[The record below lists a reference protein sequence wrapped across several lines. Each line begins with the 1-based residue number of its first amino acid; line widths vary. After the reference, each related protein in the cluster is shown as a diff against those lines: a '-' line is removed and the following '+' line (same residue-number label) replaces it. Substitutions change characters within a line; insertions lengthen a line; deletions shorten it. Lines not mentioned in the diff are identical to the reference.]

1 MKVTIYK
8 WFLALSTLEG
18 AIALFFMFR
27 VQSMDSSVWLFGY
40 SARWLA
46 IGLLATILV
55 LFSAGLT
62 LIAFRNE
69 PKLERIVLRLD
80 KWLSED
86 DRLLVLTL
94 VFSAIFLLAISSLL
108 LWQIPAVH
116 NYYWYKSFF
125 KRSFH
130 LYETLLVIFGR
141 LVPLLAWATAILLQ
155 SLVLLAIRFSNKYRK
170 PGFWNRQVISRT
182 TLVIAMLS
190 LSLIHW
196 LVLALIEIQAYLPG
210 WFWEYDRRP
219 FSLRHA
225 FFLVILAISLGL
237 VAYIIRHPKRVALSL
252 ISLIVLG
259 YLIQVSFGFIRGQGY
274 ESIRLKYAGT
284 KHRAYAEIAAADF
297 RDPLGAVR
305 QYEQRYGG
313 EIFPSTKPPG
323 VVLFYILMENFVNL
337 IRPEQTAEGR
347 FLVLTRFIAYVFPLV
362 SFLVLRAI
370 YRFVKPLVRE
380 TSAIIPSILY
390 IFIPNIILIPLY
402 LDQVIYPLLFML
414 GILLMRWVLKKNSFF
429 LAAIAGACFYVAIF
443 FSFSLAPLLPFFVI
457 LIALEF
463 MLNRRERNWLQP
475 VRLFLGLGLG
485 ILAMFIFFRVVLNY
499 DIFERYATVNR
510 VVRNFDFIL
519 RTGGKLT
526 EDLATTAVSPSPRQI
541 LRASLLNN
549 LDFAAALGFPIFLLF
564 LWRAGRTLLA
574 LIRRRGSDLEV
585 YLGALFLTYLA
596 LNLYGQIQGEAARIW
611 MFWVPVVVIFAGIE
625 LASSFQRRDLALYL
639 VITLQ
644 LVTMLVTFQFQDFI
658 WLA

>member
-1 MKVTIYK
+1 MKLTIYK

-18 AIALFFMFR
+18 VFALFFMFR
-27 VQSMDSSVWLFGY
+27 VQSMDSSAWLFGY

-46 IGLLATILV
+46 VSLLATILV

-69 PKLERIVLRLD
+69 PKLERTVLRLE
-80 KWLSED
+80 KGLSED

-94 VFSAIFLLAISSLL
+94 IFFAIFLLAIALL
-108 LWQIPAVH
+108 FLWQIPAIH
-116 NYYWYKSFF
+116 NYYWYKSIF
-125 KRSFH
+125 KRSIH

-141 LVPLLAWATAILLQ
+141 LVPLFAWATAILLQ
-155 SLVLLAIRFSNKYRK
+155 SLLLLAIRFSNRYRY

-196 LVLALIEIQAYLPG
+196 LVLALIEIQAFLPG

-225 FFLVILAISLGL
+225 FFLVIFAISLG
-237 VAYIIRHPKRVALSL
+237 VVTFIIRHPKRVALSL
-252 ISLIVLG
+252 IILIGLG
-259 YLIQVSFGFIRGQGY
+259 YLIQVSFGFIQGQGY
-274 ESIRLKYAGT
+274 ESLRLKYTGT

-305 QYEQRYGG
+305 QYEQRYGE

-323 VVLFYILMENFVNL
+323 VVLFYILVENLVNL
-337 IRPEQTAEGR
+337 IRPEQNTEGR
-347 FLVLTRFIAYVFPLV
+347 FLVLSRFIAYVFPLV
-362 SFLVLRAI
+362 SFLVLGAI
-370 YRFVKPLVRE
+370 YLFVRPLVRDK
-380 TSAIIPSILY
+380 SAIIPSILY
-390 IFIPNIILIPLY
+390 IFIPNIILIPLF

-414 GILLMRWVLKKNSFF
+414 GILLMGWVLKKKSFF
-429 LAAIAGACFYVAIF
+429 LAVIAGVGFYVAIF
-443 FSFSLAPLLPFFVI
+443 FSFSMAPLLPFFVI

-463 MLNRRERNWLQP
+463 MLNRQERNWLQP
-475 VRLFLGLGLG
+475 VRLFVGLGLG
-485 ILAMFIFFRVVLNY
+485 ILVMFISFRVVLNY

-526 EDLATTAVSPSPRQI
+526 EELATTAISPSPRQVF
-541 LRASLLNN
+541 RAALLNN
-549 LDFAAALGFPIFLLF
+549 LDFAAAVGFPIFLLF

-574 LIRRRGSDLEV
+574 LIHRRGSDLEV

-611 MFWVPVVVIFAGIE
+611 VFWVPVVVIFAGIE
-625 LASSFQRRDLALYL
+625 LASSFQRRNLALYL

-644 LVTMLVTFQFQDFI
+644 LVTMLMTFQFQDFI

>member
-1 MKVTIYK
+1 MKLTIYK

-18 AIALFFMFR
+18 VFALFFMFR
-27 VQSMDSSVWLFGY
+27 VQSMDSSAWLFGY

-46 IGLLATILV
+46 VGLLATILV
-55 LFSAGLT
+55 LFSVGLT
-62 LIAFRNE
+62 LIAFRDE
-69 PKLERIVLRLD
+69 PKLERTVLRLER
-80 KWLSED
+80 WLSED
-86 DRLLVLTL
+86 DRLLILTL
-94 VFSAIFLLAISSLL
+94 VFIAIILLAISLL
-108 LWQIPAVH
+108 FLWQIPAVH
-116 NYYWYKSFF
+116 NYYWYKSIF
-125 KRSFH
+125 KRSIH
-130 LYETLLVIFGR
+130 LYEALLVIVGR
-141 LVPLLAWATAILLQ
+141 LVPLVAWATAILLQ
-155 SLVLLAIRFSNKYRK
+155 SLALLAIRFSDRYRS

-196 LVLALIEIQAYLPG
+196 LVLALIEIQAFLPG

-219 FSLRHA
+219 YSLRHA
-225 FFLVILAISLGL
+225 FFLVIFAISLGV
-237 VAYIIRHPKRVALSL
+237 VAYILRHPKRVALSL
-252 ISLIVLG
+252 IILIGLG
-259 YLIQVSFGFIRGQGY
+259 YLIQVSFGFIQGQGY
-274 ESIRLKYAGT
+274 ESLRLKYTGT

-305 QYEQRYGG
+305 QYEQRYGE
-313 EIFPSTKPPG
+313 EIFPNTKPPG
-323 VVLFYILMENFVNL
+323 VVLFYILVENLVNL
-337 IRPEQTAEGR
+337 IRPEQTTEGR

-362 SFLVLRAI
+362 SFLVLGAI
-370 YRFVKPLVRE
+370 YLFVRPLVRDKP
-380 TSAIIPSILY
+380 AIFPSILY

-414 GILLMRWVLKKNSFF
+414 GILLMGWVLKKDSFLF
-429 LAAIAGACFYVAIF
+429 AAIAGACYYVAIF

-457 LIALEF
+457 LIALDF

-475 VRLFLGLGLG
+475 VRLLLGLGLG
-485 ILAMFIFFRVVLNY
+485 ILVMFISFRVVLNY

-526 EDLATTAVSPSPRQI
+526 EDLGTTAMRPSPRQI
-541 LRASLLNN
+541 LRAALLNN

-564 LWRAGRTLLA
+564 LWRAVRTLLA
-574 LIRRRGSDLEV
+574 LIHRRGSNLEV

-625 LASSFQRRDLALYL
+625 LASSFPRRNLALYL
-639 VITLQ
+639 VISLQ
-644 LVTMLVTFQFQDFI
+644 LATMLMTFQFQDFI